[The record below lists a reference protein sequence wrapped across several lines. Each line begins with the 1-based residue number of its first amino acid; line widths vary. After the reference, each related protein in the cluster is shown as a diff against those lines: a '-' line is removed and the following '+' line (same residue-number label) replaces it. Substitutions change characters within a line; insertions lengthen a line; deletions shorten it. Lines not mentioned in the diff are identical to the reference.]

1 VCASLAAKA
10 LCLLSIVGQYSVD
23 LYIHFFF
30 AGDYGNGDAPVRDE
44 ERPHGE
50 RAVPGAEA
58 RRARGRPTRGA
69 GPQQHQQQRNV
80 PLVYILLLLHMDHM
94 YMIHL
99 HYA

>member
-1 VCASLAAKA
+1 M
-10 LCLLSIVGQYSVD
+10 IYT
-23 LYIHFFF
+23 IHTCFFFLF
-30 AGDYGNGDAPVRDE
+30 AGDDGNGDAPVRDE

-80 PLVYILLLLHMDHM
+80 PLVYILRCC
-94 YMIHL
+94 IWIICI
-99 HYA
+99 